1 MLVDE
6 DDFYYLMM
14 DYLLKCKEQNVLH
27 TEIMVEPQSY
37 APNGISFV
45 TMMNG
50 FNKAIDQAKASW
62 G

>member
-27 TEIMVEPQSY
+27 TEIMVEPQRY